1 MLDLTTDKGRI
12 VSAALGLAA
21 EKPWGQVT
29 LAEIAVRAGTTLV
42 ALKQDFASKGDI
54 LSTFARLV
62 DDEVLRLTPQRSQD
76 QSSRDA
82 LFEVL
87 MSRFDVLDPY
97 KPALRSIARSG
108 APELQ
113 VVGQALCSQRWMLE
127 AAGINSGGIEGAV
140 RTLGLTGIYA
150 SVARAWLNDDDPG
163 QAKTMA
169 VLDRRLR
176 TGQRTLEGLS
186 GVGSTACRIG
196 SSVLN
201 ALGRLGKGTHSRSAS
216 EPPRETSAPSA

>member
-1 MLDLTTDKGRI
+1 MLDLTTDQGRI

-21 EKPWGQVT
+21 EKSWGTVT
-29 LAEIAVRAGTTLV
+29 LAEIAARAGTTLV
-42 ALKQDFASKGDI
+42 ALKQDFSSKGDI
-54 LSTFARLV
+54 LSAFAKLV
-62 DDEVLRLTPQRSQD
+62 DDEVLRRTPQRTPD

-97 KPALRSIARSG
+97 KPALRSIAKSG

-140 RTLGLTGIYA
+140 RTVGLTGIYA
-150 SVARAWLNDDDPG
+150 SVARAWLDDDDPG

-169 VLDRRLR
+169 ILDRRLR

-186 GVGSTACRIG
+186 SVGSTACRMG
-196 SSVLN
+196 CSVLN
-201 ALGRLGKGTHSRSAS
+201 ALGRLRARPAAPARH
-216 EPPRETSAPSA
+216 EPPGETSAPPA

>member
-1 MLDLTTDKGRI
+1 MLDLTTDTGRI
-12 VSAALGLAA
+12 VSTALGLAA
-21 EKPWGQVT
+21 EKPWAKVT
-29 LAEIAVRAGTTLV
+29 LAEIAARAGTTLV
-42 ALKQDFASKGDI
+42 ALKQDFSSKGDI
-54 LSTFARLV
+54 LSTFARRV
-62 DDEVLRLTPQRSQD
+62 DDEVLRRTPQRAAE

-108 APELQ
+108 ALELQ

-127 AAGINSGGIEGAV
+127 AAGINSGGIPGAV
-140 RTLGLTGIYA
+140 RTLGLAGIYA
-150 SVARAWLNDDDPG
+150 SVARAWLDDDDPG

-176 TGQRTLEGLS
+176 NGQRTLESLS
-186 GVGSTACRIG
+186 GVGSTACRAG
-196 SSVLN
+196 SSLLN
-201 ALGRLGKGTHSRSAS
+201 ALGRLRARPSPQARTQPQGEAS
-216 EPPRETSAPSA
+216 TPSA